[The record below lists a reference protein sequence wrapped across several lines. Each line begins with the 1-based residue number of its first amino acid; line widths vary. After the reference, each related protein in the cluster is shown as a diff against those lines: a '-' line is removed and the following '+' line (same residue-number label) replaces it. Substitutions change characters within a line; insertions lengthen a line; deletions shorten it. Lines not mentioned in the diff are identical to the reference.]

1 MGFVG
6 RVRDSL
12 LALFGYPTKQRP
24 EQVMDSIIA
33 TMSVRLRKC
42 KGQVAI
48 VLASQKR
55 LQEQLNQNIN
65 MVTQYQVKALAAVG
79 RGEDELAREL
89 LRKKKRYE
97 DTVEKLRRDL
107 AKHKRTSDGLMELV
121 RRLELKLEETKRNK
135 LLLLTQKE
143 CYETSQ
149 IIEEG
154 FSGEDSELGF
164 QDILESLEDDVN
176 SLRYASEVGVEVETE
191 ALEHEEPLALPEGE
205 DILDDAVDPKEA
217 LEDELEALRER
228 LSANPELLE
237 EAVNADIL
245 HVVDDED
252 DEEASDEDPS
262 DTGIQILDTDGVAAA
277 SQHGAT
283 SVDHAEED
291 DEPPPPRRRKK
302 ASRPPEPA
310 EEDDD
315 EDGIIFIT

>member
-97 DTVEKLRRDL
+97 ETVEKLKRDL
-107 AKHKRTSDGLMELV
+107 GKHKRTSDGLMELV

-164 QDILESLEDDVN
+164 QDILETLEDDVN

-191 ALEHEEPLALPEGE
+191 ALDHDEPLALPEG
-205 DILDDAVDPKEA
+205 DDDLDPLDDDDPKQA

-228 LSANPELLE
+228 LSSNPELLE
-237 EAVNADIL
+237 EAVNADVL
-245 HVVDDED
+245 HLVDDDED
-252 DEEASDEDPS
+252 EEPEDDEPS
-262 DTGIQILDTDGVAAA
+262 DAGIQILDTDGVSTAAE
-277 SQHGAT
+277 
-283 SVDHAEED
+283 DFDEED

-302 ASRPPEPA
+302 GSRPPEPPP
-310 EEDDD
+310 EDDD
-315 EDGIIFIT
+315 EEDGIIFIT

>member
-97 DTVEKLRRDL
+97 DTVEKLKKDL
-107 AKHKRTSDGLMELV
+107 TKHKRTSDGLMELV

-154 FSGEDSELGF
+154 FAGEDSELGF

-191 ALEHEEPLALPEGE
+191 ALDHDEHLALPEG
-205 DILDDAVDPKEA
+205 DVDPEDRDPKQA
-217 LEDELEALRER
+217 LEDELDALRER
-228 LSANPELLE
+228 LHSNPELLE
-237 EAVNADIL
+237 EAVNADVL
-245 HVVDDED
+245 HLVSEEDDEDED
-252 DEEASDEDPS
+252 DEPEPS
-262 DTGIQILDTDGVAAA
+262 DAGIQILGTEGVPSPARAR
-277 SQHGAT
+277 
-283 SVDHAEED
+283 DDDE
-291 DEPPPPRRRKK
+291 DEPPPPPRRAKK
-302 ASRPPEPA
+302 AARPPEPPP

>member
-97 DTVEKLRRDL
+97 DTVEKLKRDL
-107 AKHKRTSDGLMELV
+107 SKHKRTSDGLMELV

-154 FSGEDSELGF
+154 FAGEESELGF

-176 SLRYASEVGVEVETE
+176 SLRYATEVGVEVETE
-191 ALEHEEPLALPEGE
+191 ALDHEEHLALPGGDE
-205 DILDDAVDPKEA
+205 DIDESMDPKQA
-217 LEDELEALRER
+217 LEDELDALRER
-228 LSANPELLE
+228 LTANPELLE
-237 EAVNADIL
+237 EAVNADVL
-245 HVVDDED
+245 HLVEEDDDEPEE
-252 DEEASDEDPS
+252 DEPS
-262 DTGIQILDTDGVAAA
+262 DAGIQILDTDGVQAA
-277 SQHGAT
+277 
-283 SVDHAEED
+283 VEPDEDED

-302 ASRPPEPA
+302 AARAPEPPPE
-310 EEDDD
+310 EEDE